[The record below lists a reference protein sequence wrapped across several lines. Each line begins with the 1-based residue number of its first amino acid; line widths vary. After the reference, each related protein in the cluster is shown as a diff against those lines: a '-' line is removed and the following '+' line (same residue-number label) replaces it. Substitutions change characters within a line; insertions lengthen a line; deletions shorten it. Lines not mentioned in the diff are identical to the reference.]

1 MRWTAVALWGVG
13 AGLAATTG
21 ALAVAHSMVGYGLL
35 YALVAAALGVLAAA
49 LSRRSRWAE
58 VITFCLLGSQVIGTG
73 GAAWELANGADDT
86 AKSRHLHDL
95 GVNYRWALAANLAYS
110 AMASV
115 LFVWAVV
122 RVVRAGRRGTSE
134 Q

>member
-1 MRWTAVALWGVG
+1 MRWPAVALWGVG
-13 AGLAATTG
+13 AGLAAITG